1 MKQKIVTIGAFG
13 FDKESFFQAL
23 LAGISEASPA

>member
-1 MKQKIVTIGAFG
+1 MKPKIVTIGAYG

-23 LAGISEASPA
+23 LAGGFRQE